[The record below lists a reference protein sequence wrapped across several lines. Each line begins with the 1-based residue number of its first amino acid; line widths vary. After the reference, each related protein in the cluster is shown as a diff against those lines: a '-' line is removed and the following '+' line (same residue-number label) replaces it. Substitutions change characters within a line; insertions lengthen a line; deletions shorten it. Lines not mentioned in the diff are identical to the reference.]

1 MTEHRNLLT
10 CGEHAVLVEVE
21 GLDQVLAFA
30 HAVREAVAAGTAGF
44 TDVVDI
50 VPAAT
55 TVLVAVAEKV
65 GIATLRQALATL
77 PAAGSRGGRGER
89 PGDRD
94 PGAL

>member
-30 HAVREAVAAGTAGF
+30 HAVREAVAAGTPGF
-44 TDVVDI
+44 TDIVDI

-55 TVLVAVAEKV
+55 TVLVVSAEK
-65 GIATLRQALATL
+65 GRHRDATPSSGH
-77 PAAGSRGGRGER
+77 PAGRRSWGGGGKR